1 VSPKAQAVLA
11 KTGVDPIDMTGA
23 AAVLAIAVEPRYS
36 AGPRTGFV
44 ISLMG
49 WILPTGLFAP
59 GVPTNMWAPTFVVQK
74 QREPIKIID
83 LARGLPNGYE
93 A

>member
-1 VSPKAQAVLA
+1 
-11 KTGVDPIDMTGA
+11 MA
-23 AAVLAIAVEPRYS
+23 AAAAALLIAVEPRYS
-36 AGPRTGFV
+36 AGPHTGV
-44 ISLMG
+44 VMSLMG